1 LLANGLDLDRTKLTM
16 GTTLKMNPSSE
27 RFLDNE
33 DANKLLTREY
43 RPPFVVPE
51 KV

>member
-1 LLANGLDLDRTKLTM
+1 VTKEKFDLGHWANTM
-16 GTTLKMNPSSE
+16 
-27 RFLDNE
+27 
-33 DANKLLTREY
+33 LTREY